1 MLVRV
6 ILGIIRYVKIK
17 LAFSMLTMFLLVLF
31 ENNHLSLMNPFLPF
45 KASAAICQLIKS
57 INYVIG
63 KHVYN

>member
-1 MLVRV
+1 M
-6 ILGIIRYVKIK
+6 ITRYVKIK
-17 LAFSMLTMFLLVLF
+17 LAFSMFTMFVLVLL
-31 ENNHLSLMNPFLPF
+31 ENNHLLLMTLFPF